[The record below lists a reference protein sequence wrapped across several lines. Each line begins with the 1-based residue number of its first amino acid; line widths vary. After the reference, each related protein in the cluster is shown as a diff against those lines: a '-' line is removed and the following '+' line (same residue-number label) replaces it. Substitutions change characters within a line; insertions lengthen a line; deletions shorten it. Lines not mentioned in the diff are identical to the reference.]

1 MSTPGMHGFP
11 WRFAL
16 YFVAACYLFTDLYA
30 CKGPLH
36 ARLMAGRGS
45 SSEGEGGGFAAEV
58 YGRPITRLELEEA
71 MRDQL
76 WRRHESWAALGAEA
90 RRQTRWLALETLVND
105 RILRSF
111 RIMNGIHQVPPK
123 TAARHEAEMMRR
135 QFADA
140 AAYPQ
145 RLAAQQQTP
154 ASLEAAI
161 YDAQLDE
168 QWIAERIAHR
178 LAEVTAQDMRAWY
191 DEFGESLRIPQAHH
205 AAHIFLTRHDKT
217 KPDREAEIHEIHR
230 RLVAKEQTFAA
241 LAAAHSDDDRTKPVG
256 GDLGWFTRVRMPA
269 DFIAA
274 VEKLPVGQFSE
285 PVLTQL
291 GWHLIIV
298 MDRQES
304 RLPAFDEAREEIAAL
319 LTSQRRE
326 EAVQSLLAE
335 LRERAQRP
343 TKFVF
348 YHPQI
353 IDQAEPA
360 P

>member
-1 MSTPGMHGFP
+1 MNPHGFP

-36 ARLMAGRGS
+36 GWLMAGRES
-45 SSEGEGGGFAAEV
+45 SPEGAGGGYAAEV
-58 YGRPITRLELEEA
+58 YGRPITRLELAEA
-71 MRDQL
+71 MREHL
-76 WRRHESWAALGAEA
+76 WRRHEVWDALGAEA
-90 RRQTRWLALETLVND
+90 RKQTRWLALETLVND

-111 RIMNGIHQVPPK
+111 RIMNGINQVPPK
-123 TAARHEAEMMRR
+123 AAAKREAEIMQR

-140 AAYPQ
+140 AEYPQ
-145 RLAAQQQTP
+145 RVAAQQQTP

-161 YDAQLDE
+161 YEAQLDE

-178 LAEVTAQDMRAWY
+178 LAEVTAQDARAWY
-191 DEFGESLRIPQAHH
+191 DEFGEALRIPQAQH

-217 KPDREAEIHEIHR
+217 KPDRESEIREIHR
-230 RLVAKEQTFAA
+230 QLITKEQTFAA

-256 GDLGWFTRVRMPA
+256 GDLGWFTRERMPA
-269 DFIAA
+269 DFMAA
-274 VEKLPVGQFSE
+274 VEQLKIGQFSE

-298 MDRQES
+298 MDRHAS
-304 RLPAFDEAREEIAAL
+304 RLPTFDEAKDEISAL

-326 EAVQSLLAE
+326 EAVKSLIAE